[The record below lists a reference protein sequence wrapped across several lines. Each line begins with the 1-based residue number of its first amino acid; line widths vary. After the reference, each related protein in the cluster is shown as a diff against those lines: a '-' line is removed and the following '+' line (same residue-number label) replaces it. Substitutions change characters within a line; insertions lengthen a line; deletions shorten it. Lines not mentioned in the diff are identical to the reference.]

1 MRHFLSPL
9 PSLDAY
15 TREERTLPDVRSAF
29 FIPRLADKPQNP
41 IMDTL
46 NLSAPSHK
54 QIETP
59 QHETTAL
66 TDAESSIWEQ
76 LAMQEPP
83 QSQNDEV
90 FASVRYIVRPPA
102 RDPNVHLVYVAPG
115 TLLECLSSTLAGVS
129 SYLHIWDPGSETF
142 VLRDTPNGVT
152 GTIILTGTDEVV
164 SRSLVERFLVIGATS
179 RRLENF
185 VGGFASSVDRVSPV
199 VHSFMHALS
208 TVLLEI
214 RQLILR
220 ACSPP
225 YSETVSDS
233 QTPVSLTAFW
243 LKFAD
248 VEEILRS
255 LSSLCHREMNALP
268 INYTHWPNSASD
280 VLSKVYYFL
289 TDHLET
295 QSSRI
300 VTATFAYILTVS
312 SEDYFLQTCLSVGY
326 NPNSSVASRLP
337 LAQDIELVDSAPDIF
352 REENPDILDDAMDD
366 RNQDSEGIPAFMSEI
381 ADALPLARRSLKL
394 LHDADPR
401 HPFFTSRQHYPTI
414 AWIWTTD
421 DVMSAWTGRSLP
433 TPPTPITSV
442 VSSSSE
448 NDTKRRSY
456 KDELKNL
463 AVFDLDP
470 GTYLTPSAAYSEAA
484 HLRMFLD
491 RFPSS
496 LPSLTPTMPHLVDLV
511 LSPLVLHINNLSEA
525 LLSIFLSPSS
535 HLNLRLHLGV
545 LRSYLLLTSH
555 AFKSRLEAALFSDSA
570 EQTLPSC
577 INVLAGRGRTAA
589 TKRSLQ
595 ADAKTSDTWAV
606 GVTPFVLPNLA
617 LTVSRLLAIDPPKP
631 LDVVLNP
638 VVLSKYHRIFAFNL
652 RLMRVTNVVAALF
665 RMTRKTDRP
674 LFPTLTHSNRLV
686 LHFGFVA
693 QSFLAS
699 LSSYVYDKA
708 IRGRFDALL
717 DALSS
722 REKES
727 SAAQVEPGFLDIFAL
742 AKVHAQVLDNILSA
756 CLLRSGQKAVGDVLR
771 NCIELILEL
780 GILAGERYRG
790 RMEEYQAAGPLEDL
804 WARFSSRMATL
815 MNRMDYYPNPPKHKE

>member
-1 MRHFLSPL
+1 MWR
-9 PSLDAY
+9 
-15 TREERTLPDVRSAF
+15 RSCA
-29 FIPRLADKPQNP
+29 
-41 IMDTL
+41 
-46 NLSAPSHK
+46 HC
-54 QIETP
+54 
-59 QHETTAL
+59 
-66 TDAESSIWEQ
+66 
-76 LAMQEPP
+76 
-83 QSQNDEV
+83 
-90 FASVRYIVRPPA
+90 RP
-102 RDPNVHLVYVAPG
+102 
-115 TLLECLSSTLAGVS
+115 C
-129 SYLHIWDPGSETF
+129 
-142 VLRDTPNGVT
+142 VT
-152 GTIILTGTDEVV
+152 GYDLSVNYI
-164 SRSLVERFLVIGATS
+164 RF
-179 RRLENF
+179 
-185 VGGFASSVDRVSPV
+185 SSPR
-199 VHSFMHALS
+199 
-208 TVLLEI
+208 T
-214 RQLILR
+214 Q
-220 ACSPP
+220 
-225 YSETVSDS
+225 
-233 QTPVSLTAFW
+233 
-243 LKFAD
+243 
-248 VEEILRS
+248 
-255 LSSLCHREMNALP
+255 EMNALP

-606 GVTPFVLPNLA
+606 GISLSLTSGDWPPGGAELSFRLRTVIIDTLMNTIDQSNESSAYERIVHEAESGLGFALRDLPVNTGRERWLNPLCRSHAICPPKSRADSLSATSNRVSVNMNRNNL
-617 LTVSRLLAIDPPKP
+617 VSYHHCYRAFDFLYMNYSPPKP

-652 RLMRVTNVVAALF
+652 RLMRGAFIIYDVATFADVV
-665 RMTRKTDRP
+665 
-674 LFPTLTHSNRLV
+674 
-686 LHFGFVA
+686 
-693 QSFLAS
+693 
-699 LSSYVYDKA
+699 
-708 IRGRFDALL
+708 
-717 DALSS
+717 
-722 REKES
+722 
-727 SAAQVEPGFLDIFAL
+727 
-742 AKVHAQVLDNILSA
+742 
-756 CLLRSGQKAVGDVLR
+756 
-771 NCIELILEL
+771 
-780 GILAGERYRG
+780 
-790 RMEEYQAAGPLEDL
+790 
-804 WARFSSRMATL
+804 
-815 MNRMDYYPNPPKHKE
+815 